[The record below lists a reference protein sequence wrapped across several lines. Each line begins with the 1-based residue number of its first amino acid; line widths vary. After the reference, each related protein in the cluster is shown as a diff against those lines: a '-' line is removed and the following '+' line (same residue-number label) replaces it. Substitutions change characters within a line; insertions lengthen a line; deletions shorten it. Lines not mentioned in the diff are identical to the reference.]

1 MHLLFRF
8 FCPPWTPNFNVAE
21 PGANNKNKLIAH
33 CPRVNIE
40 IEGRGETGRARE
52 VHYFFRAV
60 GAPPHLTPRF
70 RGRPREVSGE

>member
-1 MHLLFRF
+1 MLRNLGPTKKKIRTALR
-8 FCPPWTPNFNVAE
+8 PP
-21 PGANNKNKLIAH
+21 
-33 CPRVNIE
+33 VNIE
-40 IEGRGETGRARE
+40 IEGRGEMGRARE